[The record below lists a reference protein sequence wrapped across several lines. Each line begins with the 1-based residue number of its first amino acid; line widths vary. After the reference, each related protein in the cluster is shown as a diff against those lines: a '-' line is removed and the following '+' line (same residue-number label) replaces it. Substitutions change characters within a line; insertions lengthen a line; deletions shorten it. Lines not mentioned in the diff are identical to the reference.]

1 MISVLAP
8 EAEPTASRSIAAHIE
23 ERLLVPTY
31 ASQWAPA
38 SIAAHRG
45 MALPFQLT
53 GRLHRWSVTIGGK
66 QLQLVGV
73 GRKKLLE
80 PFYSR
85 LFGDLPVSSREARRL
100 LWAPDPLAAILADV
114 VMVEVHR
121 WMAARFQ
128 RAGWMLL
135 PEAVRWEGALDQ
147 VPPSLPS
154 KSLRDDLRKV
164 RNNGF
169 TLAPGNTAQ
178 DWDEFYT
185 QMVEPQARSRHG
197 ARAWLPSRGLMDQI
211 AAAGRLHFIKRDG
224 VRVAAACSVSQGDK
238 LWLPLIGI
246 RNGDPLLLRQGAGN
260 AALALTFDWARS
272 EGYRQVDAGRTSP
285 FLKDGIQ
292 QTKRK
297 WGLSPIPDPLSHV
310 VAIRPRT
317 EAARQ
322 AFAAEPVLIED
333 GSVLRVYAGEMA

>member
-8 EAEPTASRSIAAHIE
+8 ATEATESRSLAAHIE

-45 MALPFQLT
+45 MALPFQIT
-53 GRLHRWSVTIGGK
+53 GRLHRWPVVFAGK
-66 QLQLVGV
+66 QLQLVGI

-80 PFYSR
+80 PFYTK
-85 LFGDLPVSSREARRL
+85 LFGDLPVPTREARRP
-100 LWAPDPLAAILADV
+100 LWDPKPLAAILADV
-114 VMVEVHR
+114 VMAEVHR

-128 RAGWMLL
+128 RAGWIIL
-135 PEAVRWEGALDQ
+135 PEAVRWEGELDQ
-147 VPPSLPS
+147 VPPTAPN

-169 TLAPGNTAQ
+169 TLAAGSTSQ
-178 DWDEFYT
+178 DWKEFYSE
-185 QMVEPQARSRHG
+185 MVEPQARSRHG
-197 ARAWLPSRGLMDQI
+197 ARAWLPSRRLMDEI
-211 AAAGRLHFIKRDG
+211 AAAGRLHFISKDG
-224 VRVAAACSVSQGDK
+224 IRVAGACSVSQGDK
-238 LWLPLIGI
+238 LWVPLIGI

-260 AALALTFDWARS
+260 AALALTFDWARAQ
-272 EGYRQVDAGRTSP
+272 GYRQVDAGRTSS
-285 FLKDGIQ
+285 FLNDGIQ

-297 WGLSPIPDPLSHV
+297 WGLSPRPDPLSHV
-310 VAIRPRT
+310 VAMRPRT

-322 AFAAEPVLIED
+322 AFAAEPVLIEH
-333 GSVLRVYAGEMA
+333 GEELRVYAGRSV